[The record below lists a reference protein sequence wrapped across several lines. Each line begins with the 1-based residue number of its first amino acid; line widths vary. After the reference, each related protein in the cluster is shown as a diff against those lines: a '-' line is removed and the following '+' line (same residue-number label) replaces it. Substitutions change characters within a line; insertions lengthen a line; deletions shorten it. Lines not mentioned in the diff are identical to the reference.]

1 VFSFSSWVTVLL
13 PWQCRGSSATSPTL
27 TMAPHSWEQLGAKK
41 KIKKNGDFPFVYPF
55 FPNSLSSLFFSSRRP
70 PQQYRRRRREQAR
83 PGLWRDAT
91 GEATP
96 CTRLSA
102 APLFPFF
109 EKRKKRGVIHIMFAS
124 FPRLPLVTH
133 PRPPLQPPTRASTL

>member
-27 TMAPHSWEQLGAKK
+27 TMAPHSWEQLGALKK
-41 KIKKNGDFPFVYPF
+41 TVTFLSFTPFSPTA
-55 FPNSLSSLFFSSRRP
+55 SRHSFSRLVGLP
-70 PQQYRRRRREQAR
+70 EVPARRRRREQAR

-102 APLFPFF
+102 LCPSFSFF
-109 EKRKKRGVIHIMFAS
+109 EKREEAIHIMFAS
-124 FPRLPLVTH
+124 FARLPLVTH
-133 PRPPLQPPTRASTL
+133 PRPPAAANAPFNTLRQV